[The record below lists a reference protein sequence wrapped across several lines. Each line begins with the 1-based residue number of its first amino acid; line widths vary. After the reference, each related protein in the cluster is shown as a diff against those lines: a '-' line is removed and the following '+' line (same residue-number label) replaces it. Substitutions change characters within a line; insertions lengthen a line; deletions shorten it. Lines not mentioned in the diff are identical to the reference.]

1 MRTRYQDNRRRS
13 LRLAPTTAQPTR
25 RSQRIAD
32 RSTNEEPSK
41 LETMPLAEVASDM
54 QAAMAN
60 NRARGRRRNGV
71 IAENCRTAEPP
82 LPSRPAGLW
91 DMLPPEL
98 LELILDKCS
107 ATQLAMLETT
117 CSFFR
122 RTKVIQT
129 VAETRLMAIPRAKG
143 TVPDRR

>member
-1 MRTRYQDNRRRS
+1 MRTRYQDSRRRS

-32 RSTNEEPSK
+32 RSTTEDQSKSDTVPSTE
-41 LETMPLAEVASDM
+41 LASDI

-71 IAENCRTAEPP
+71 IAESCRTAAPP

-98 LELILDKCS
+98 LEMILDKCS
-107 ATQLAMLETT
+107 ATQLAKLETC

-129 VAETRLMAIPRAKG
+129 VAEARLRAIPRAKG